1 MGGNKL
7 HPHPPQKGLR
17 DRGLSKL
24 PPYGLV
30 EFWSLHSS
38 PKEDKRTRLHF
49 ICCQEVLGPLTF
61 VIQNTNN
68 FSNIV
73 TFL

>member
-24 PPYGLV
+24 PPYGN
-30 EFWSLHSS
+30 FGTSIPP
-38 PKEDKRTRLHF
+38 PKKTKTTRLHF
-49 ICCQEVLGPLTF
+49 IRCQEVLGPLTF